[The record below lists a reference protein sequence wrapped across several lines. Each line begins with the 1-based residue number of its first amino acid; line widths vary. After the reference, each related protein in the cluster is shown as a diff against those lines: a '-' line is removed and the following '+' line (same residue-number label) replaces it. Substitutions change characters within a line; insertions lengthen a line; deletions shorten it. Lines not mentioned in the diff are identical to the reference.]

1 MLLSMRNSMV
11 MAPEGD
17 EGSGGGDYGANYSGG
32 DFNMEEASARMAEEV
47 FGIEPEDG
55 DVGDDD
61 EKELGSESNK
71 ETEKD
76 AEKDA
81 NDELEAEKQSLST
94 RPVPAS
100 WSKEKHE
107 VWSKMTPDAQEYV
120 ETREKQ
126 MRDGVQ
132 AIAKDAEYGRSL
144 TQAIA
149 PYRSLIQAQGL
160 DDVKAVGYLLNAH
173 HILTNAPLD
182 QRTAYIHRLADQYG
196 IDIARPQQDGVQS
209 QQRVDPMVRQLQ
221 QELRQIQGQLT
232 QGQQAA
238 YEARSQ
244 QVANEV
250 TSFANDEA
258 HPYFDE
264 CSDEIV
270 AQINAGLPLQ
280 EAYDRAVWAN
290 PVTRAKEIAR
300 QTADNE
306 AKFKVRAKEQA
317 TAAKSTRKTN
327 LNGRDTHRAPTATTG
342 TIDDVMSR
350 VYAEMQARE
359 KH

>member
-1 MLLSMRNSMV
+1 MLLSMRNFLA
-11 MAPEGD
+11 MAPEGED
-17 EGSGGGDYGANYSGG
+17 GSGDTGGNYSGG

-47 FGIEPEDG
+47 FGIEQEDADVPED
-55 DVGDDD
+55 DDD
-61 EKELGSESNK
+61 EELGSESNK
-71 ETEKD
+71 DAEKD

-81 NDELEAEKQSLST
+81 KDELEAEKQSLST

-144 TQAIA
+144 AQAIA
-149 PYRSLIQAQGL
+149 PYKSLIQAQGL
-160 DDVKAVGYLLNAH
+160 DDTGAVKHLLNAH

-182 QRTAYIHRLADQYG
+182 QRTAYIYQLAGQYG
-196 IDIARPQQDGVQS
+196 IDIARPSQDGVQS
-209 QQRVDPMVRQLQ
+209 HQRVDPVVRELQQQVRQM
-221 QELRQIQGQLT
+221 QGQLT
-232 QGQQAA
+232 QRQQADF
-238 YEARSQ
+238 ESRSQ
-244 QVANEV
+244 QVASEV

-270 AQINAGLPLQ
+270 AQIHAGLPLQ

-300 QTADNE
+300 QTAENE
-306 AKFKVRAKEQA
+306 AKFKARAKEQA
-317 TAAKSTRKTN
+317 NAAKSTRKTN
-327 LNGRDTHRAPTATTG
+327 LNGRDTLRKPTATSG
-342 TIDDVMSR
+342 TIDDVMR
-350 VYAEMQARE
+350 ATWAEMQSRD